1 MKCSYHPS
9 DEARELCGTCNK
21 SLCPV
26 CSHQIKGK
34 VYCEECLVRG
44 AEWAA
49 SVRNLKIPAD
59 SPKRAAL
66 CSLIPG
72 MGAVYNNEYLKA
84 ITYFA
89 VFAALVIMGDRIDG
103 VFGFGAFAFLIFTM
117 FDSYRTAEANA
128 LARLESRVPAEEP
141 DRDRTVVV
149 WGVFLIVL
157 GVIFLLQNIIPY
169 YFLNKL
175 WPLVFIALGG
185 YLIYYAIRKRG
196 RSAGGNAGMSGGRPD
211 YLFPG
216 NEGGGL

>member
-9 DEARELCGTCNK
+9 DEARELCTMCNK
-21 SLCPV
+21 SLCAV

-49 SVRNLKIPAD
+49 SMRNLKIPAD

-72 MGAVYNNEYLKA
+72 MGAVYNNEYMKA
-84 ITYFA
+84 LTYFA

-103 VFGFGAFAFLIFTM
+103 VFGFGAFAFLVFTI
-117 FDSYRTAEANA
+117 FDSYRTAETNA
-128 LARLESRVPAEEP
+128 LARLEAKKPVEEP
-141 DRDRTVVV
+141 DRDRTVVA
-149 WGVFLIVL
+149 WGIFLIVL
-157 GVIFLLQNIIPY
+157 GVVFLLQNIIPY

-175 WPLVFIALGG
+175 WPVVFIALGG
-185 YLIYYAIRKRG
+185 YLIFYAIRKRDE
-196 RSAGGNAGMSGGRPD
+196 RSKGSAGMSGGSGD
-211 YLFPG
+211 YLYPG
-216 NEGGGL
+216 KERGEL